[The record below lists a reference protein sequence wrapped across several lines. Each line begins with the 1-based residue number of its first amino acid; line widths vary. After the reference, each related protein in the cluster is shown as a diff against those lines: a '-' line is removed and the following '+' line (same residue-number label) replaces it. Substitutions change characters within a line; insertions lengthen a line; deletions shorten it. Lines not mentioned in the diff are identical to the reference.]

1 MSDPLWLVGSVDA
14 VQRVP
19 VVRVQV
25 NPASAHRIVSA
36 AFNIVGKRAEP
47 PLLTLRRRPGLA
59 ILASDRLSRRRTKP
73 AHPRLR
79 SRRSE
84 SPFLP
89 GARSRENAHRYR
101 LRSSP
106 ALPSG
111 EIERFVADRRGES
124 MPAGRAGSP
133 AAGGRMQC
141 N

>member
-1 MSDPLWLVGSVDA
+1 MSDPLWLVGAVDA

-47 PLLTLRRRPGLA
+47 PLLTLRRRPAWPFLLPTDFRDPGPSLR
-59 ILASDRLSRRRTKP
+59 ILAYDHAVTNRL
-73 AHPRLR
+73 
-79 SRRSE
+79 
-84 SPFLP
+84 FF
-89 GARSRENAHRYR
+89 REHVVEKTRIGR

-111 EIERFVADRRGES
+111 EIERFDADRRGES

-133 AAGGRMQC
+133 AAGGRVQ
-141 N
+141 